1 MPSWKRAL
9 LVLWIVQFL
18 TTLAMNLGLT
28 FVPFFLAE
36 DPHLHV
42 TDPHDLVLYT
52 SLILAGPFFTTILA
66 TPLWGWVADRS
77 GRKRQVVRAAF
88 GLGLTQIL
96 MALARTPEQ
105 LVAIRLLQG
114 MISGVLAACLGLMAA
129 MAPED
134 RRGRAIATLQSAI
147 PAGQIFGPV
156 FGGFLASAI
165 GYRPVY
171 WVLGSLV
178 LLTGLLA
185 LALVREE
192 GFVPRQGR
200 GNPFVELWAAMRHS
214 ARDRTLRSAF
224 AILLLGQVA
233 WTTSQVVSA
242 IYAGKVITAW
252 AAARGIAPSFFTSG
266 LGFAAVAMTVTGLS
280 NFLMSLWWGRAFD
293 RGQRFLT
300 PMGASVVAVSLLTLA
315 FWPPWWLV
323 LGARVGM
330 GGGLGGAG
338 TLQLATIS
346 ARTPAASRGQFMG
359 LATSMTH
366 VGNLVGFVAG
376 GALARFWGES
386 GNFALSAALYVVVAL
401 VALRLERQSR
411 LAKA

>member
-9 LVLWIVQFL
+9 VVLWIVQFL

-42 TDPHDLVLYT
+42 TDHHDLVLYT

-77 GRKRQVVRAAF
+77 GRKRQVVRAAV

-134 RRGRAIATLQSAI
+134 HRGRAIATLQSAI

-192 GFVPRQGR
+192 GFVPRKGR
-200 GNPFVELWAAMRHS
+200 GNPFVELWAACGTPPGTAPCARPSQSSWS
-214 ARDRTLRSAF
+214 ARSPGPPPRWSSPSTPARSSPP
-224 AILLLGQVA
+224 GP
-233 WTTSQVVSA
+233 
-242 IYAGKVITAW
+242 
-252 AAARGIAPSFFTSG
+252 RP
-266 LGFAAVAMTVTGLS
+266 
-280 NFLMSLWWGRAFD
+280 
-293 RGQRFLT
+293 
-300 PMGASVVAVSLLTLA
+300 GAS
-315 FWPPWWLV
+315 PPRSSRR
-323 LGARVGM
+323 A
-330 GGGLGGAG
+330 
-338 TLQLATIS
+338 S
-346 ARTPAASRGQFMG
+346 ASPPSP
-359 LATSMTH
+359 
-366 VGNLVGFVAG
+366 
-376 GALARFWGES
+376 
-386 GNFALSAALYVVVAL
+386 
-401 VALRLERQSR
+401 
-411 LAKA
+411 